1 MPGREPGKSRTIMQI
16 NEDGQGGVAGVWRA
30 IDASANRA
38 TEAVRVLEDVARF
51 VLDDLGLTSQAK
63 QLRHDLA
70 TALAQRGLQSRIALR
85 DVGGDVGAGMA
96 KPGALPRASVADLVA
111 ANAARATQAAR
122 SLEECVAVVVP
133 EAAAAFEQIRYRL
146 YTLERAAMAAVRSR
160 DRLSGI
166 RLCVLVDG
174 RGGQEAFERLVQSLL
189 EAGVRMLQIRDK
201 SLAVPALAA
210 RAAAAVAIARRHGR
224 ERPALVIVNDRADV
238 AAAINA
244 DGAHTGADDLA
255 APLVRRVIGPD
266 RLLGRTAHDFAE
278 ARAAADEGA
287 DYLGIGPCFPSHT
300 KSFGEFA
307 PREFLARVAAEIALP
322 TFAIGGVTRE
332 RLDDLAALGIRRVA
346 VASAITA
353 AADPGAEAAA
363 FIERLAELDQRA

>member
-1 MPGREPGKSRTIMQI
+1 MQTS
-16 NEDGQGGVAGVWRA
+16 EDGQGGVAGVWRA

-38 TEAVRVLEDVARF
+38 AEAIRVLEDVVRF
-51 VLDDLGLTSQAK
+51 VLNDVALTSLAK
-63 QLRHDLA
+63 EVRHELA
-70 TALAQRGLQSRIALR
+70 AALAHRGLGSRIALR
-85 DVGGDVGAGMA
+85 DVGGDVGAGMP
-96 KPGALPRASVADLVA
+96 KPGALPRSSVADLVA
-111 ANAARATQAAR
+111 ANAARGTQAVR
-122 SLEECVAVVVP
+122 SLEECVAVVAP
-133 EAAAAFEQIRYRL
+133 EAAAPFERIRYRL
-146 YTLERAAMAAVRSR
+146 YALERAAVAAVRSR
-160 DRLSGI
+160 DRLADI

-174 RGGQEAFERLVQSLL
+174 RADQKAFERLVESLL

-201 SLAVPALAA
+201 SLAVPVLAA

-238 AAAINA
+238 AAALNA

-255 APLVRRVIGPD
+255 TPLVRRVIGPD
-266 RLLGRTAHDFAE
+266 RLLGRTAHDIAE
-278 ARAAADEGA
+278 AHAAAAEGA

-307 PREFLARVAAEIALP
+307 PREFLAHVAQEIALP
-322 TFAIGGVTRE
+322 AFAIGGVTLE
-332 RLDDLAALGIRRVA
+332 RLDALAALGIRRVA

-363 FIERLAELDQRA
+363 FIERLAELDRPAPDRQA